1 MQACGFSATKTYNNK
16 VIAQT
21 GNFSYTMSGASTGG
35 FWGFRDLVIYDEK
48 AISIYIM
55 VDSDVILDEGAVHFN
70 RWVNESVEYRLG

>member
-1 MQACGFSATKTYNNK
+1 
-16 VIAQT
+16 
-21 GNFSYTMSGASTGG
+21 MSGASTGG